1 MFGLLRASGFDN
13 CRYNDYIDPVSSSSH
28 KSSGTHAEAG
38 LFVAFMQIADT
49 FGAQAEQV
57 IKTTG
62 LTAAQYNVLRILRG
76 AGRDGL
82 ACREI
87 GERMISRDPDITRLL
102 DRMEKRN
109 LITRERQSDDR
120 RVVKTYVTPE
130 GLELLKTLDRPVSA
144 LHKRQFQGIAP
155 AKLKVLAAMLEE
167 IRSRHAGQK
176 ADCDLRSDA
185 VNKSKQNN
193 SK

>member
-1 MFGLLRASGFDN
+1 
-13 CRYNDYIDPVSSSSH
+13 
-28 KSSGTHAEAG
+28 
-38 LFVAFMQIADT
+38 MQIADT
-49 FGAQAEQV
+49 LGAEAEQV
-57 IKTTG
+57 IKTAG

-76 AGRDGL
+76 AGGDGL

-102 DRMEKRN
+102 DRMEKRS

-120 RVVKTYVTPE
+120 RVVKTSVTPE

-144 LHKRQFQGIAP
+144 LHKRQFQGMAP
-155 AKLKVLAAMLEE
+155 AKLKILTAMLEE
-167 IRSRHAGQK
+167 IRSRHAGRK
-176 ADCDLRSDA
+176 VDCDVPGSA
-185 VNKSKQNN
+185 INKSKQND